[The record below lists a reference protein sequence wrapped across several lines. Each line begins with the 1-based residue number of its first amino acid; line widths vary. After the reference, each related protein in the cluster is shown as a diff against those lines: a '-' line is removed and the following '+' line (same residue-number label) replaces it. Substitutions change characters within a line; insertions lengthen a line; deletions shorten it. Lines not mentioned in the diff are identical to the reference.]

1 MRAKSTK
8 FSSPLAAPPP
18 RTETLRESRPYYALH
33 VRTLDSVTGLPEVLA
48 GWQRRAALHADNSR
62 TSQMDATRQSLL
74 LSRALAVRREWVLGC
89 CPPPPP
95 HLLKADVLAYLDAR
109 APPPQPSATA
119 APPAAPVAAAS
130 GADDAGPAEV
140 SAALAALR
148 ADDLPLPSTRAL
160 LRVLARI
167 DADAIAGA
175 GDAPAPAPA
184 RAIEP
189 LRRALLEVVPEPV
202 TASPVTAPLL
212 PPLSSPGAPPAP
224 PSLPVSSFVARMQD
238 PAAADAVKLF
248 KDFLKHFCETD
259 FAAAYGALPD
269 TDGVDYAAEDAAA
282 SSAAAAAAGTASA
295 ESSAAEADA
304 GAASTP
310 TPGGA
315 ASMAVP
321 VPLSP
326 GRPGGGGG
334 GGSARRER
342 ATSPAGKFRS
352 FVGRATE
359 TLRTHAL
366 WRSDAPAA
374 WDATGEAVERFLC
387 ASIAPRV
394 IGAHPRAAGRDAALR
409 ARLIELSWVSFSHLD
424 LPVPSAHTAP
434 GWHLAQVALRAVETV
449 RAPADKLLCIMN
461 ACRILSTL
469 LAASADEAGRA
480 SHGATA
486 DEFLP
491 ALIYTVIHA
500 APRRLYSHLRFI
512 QEFRAE
518 HKLLAEEGYFFTNVS
533 SAVHFVRRARAR
545 DFSVDEDTYAAQCAA
560 AAAQAAATATSE
572 TEADAV
578 DYALLTRVASSGVTS
593 AQSTQ
598 PAVAGSVVS
607 STGGGGSGGGSGAGA
622 GEAPAPAPLL
632 RARTL
637 TLTDALCA
645 VQAEMIARR
654 AAGYAGGAE
663 AVLAPE
669 ARRLVDALAEIKRL
683 CAEGY

>member
-1 MRAKSTK
+1 
-8 FSSPLAAPPP
+8 
-18 RTETLRESRPYYALH
+18 
-33 VRTLDSVTGLPEVLA
+33 
-48 GWQRRAALHADNSR
+48 
-62 TSQMDATRQSLL
+62 MDASRQSLL
-74 LSRALAVRREWVLGC
+74 LSRALEVRREWVLGC

-95 HLLKADVLAYLDAR
+95 HLLKADVLAYLDAQS
-109 APPPQPSATA
+109 PTTLTSA
-119 APPAAPVAAAS
+119 PAAPTATPIAAAS
-130 GADDAGPAEV
+130 TSNDAGPAEV
-140 SAALAALR
+140 SAALAALS
-148 ADDLPLPSTRAL
+148 ADDLPLPGARAL
-160 LRVLARI
+160 LGVLARI
-167 DADAIAGA
+167 SGGARARADANT
-175 GDAPAPAPA
+175 GDAPAPTPS

-189 LRRALLEVVPEPV
+189 LRRALLEMVPEIV
-202 TASPVTAPLL
+202 
-212 PPLSSPGAPPAP
+212 APPTPLPGSALPTPLPAP
-224 PSLPVSSFVARMQD
+224 LPVSSFVERMQD

-269 TDGVDYAAEDAAA
+269 LDGVEYAAEDAAA
-282 SSAAAAAAGTASA
+282 LASAAAVASSEASEAAAGEDSAGGTASTL
-295 ESSAAEADA
+295 AA
-304 GAASTP
+304 
-310 TPGGA
+310 GA

-326 GRPGGGGG
+326 GRPGGGSGR
-334 GGSARRER
+334 AAAAPR

-352 FVGRATE
+352 FVSRATE

-366 WRSDAPAA
+366 WRGDAPAA

-394 IGAHPRAAGRDAALR
+394 IGAHPRATGRDAALH
-409 ARLIELSWVSFSHLD
+409 ARLLELSWVSFSHLD
-424 LPVPSAHTAP
+424 LPLPSAHTAP
-434 GWHLAQVALRAVETV
+434 GWRLAQVALRAVETV

-545 DFSVDEDTYAAQCAA
+545 DFNGGEEAYAAQCAA
-560 AAAQAAATATSE
+560 AAARAAATATPE
-572 TEADAV
+572 IDV
-578 DYALLTRVASSGVTS
+578 HDDFMLLARVASSGGGGAQSSQLSQPAAAGS
-593 AQSTQ
+593 AQTSM
-598 PAVAGSVVS
+598 GSNGQVR
-607 STGGGGSGGGSGAGA
+607 AA
-622 GEAPAPAPLL
+622 DAPQW
-632 RARTL
+632 RAR
-637 TLTDALCA
+637 ALNLSESLRA
-645 VQAEMIARR
+645 VQAEMTERQL
-654 AAGYAGGAE
+654 AAGRAGREAE
-663 AVLAPE
+663 LAPE
-669 ARRLVDALAEIKRL
+669 ARRLIDALRDIKRL
-683 CAEGY
+683 CTQYSPQ